1 MKTTIRKPY
10 TRHQSQSVNLLPSRT
25 KQSDAD
31 ACEINNIMAKY
42 LRTGAI
48 THFNKHNPQYGDATG
63 PDFQTAMNIV
73 TSAQTMFDE
82 LPSNIRNRFQNDP
95 AAFLDF
101 VQDEGNTAEMAEL
114 GLTNSPVQ
122 ATNLDSENAP
132 EPALETEGREEPS

>member
-1 MKTTIRKPY
+1 MKIRKPY
-10 TRHQSQSVNLLPSRT
+10 TRHQSQTINSMPSRT

-31 ACEINNIMAKY
+31 RSNINLIMSKY

-63 PDFQTAMNIV
+63 TDYHTAMNIV
-73 TSAQTMFDE
+73 TEASQMFDE
-82 LPSNIRNRFQNDP
+82 LPSNIRNRFQNNP

-114 GLTNSPVQ
+114 GLTNSPVPGQ
-122 ATNLDSENAP
+122 NLNSDQAP
-132 EPALETEGREEPS
+132 EPTLETEGREEPS